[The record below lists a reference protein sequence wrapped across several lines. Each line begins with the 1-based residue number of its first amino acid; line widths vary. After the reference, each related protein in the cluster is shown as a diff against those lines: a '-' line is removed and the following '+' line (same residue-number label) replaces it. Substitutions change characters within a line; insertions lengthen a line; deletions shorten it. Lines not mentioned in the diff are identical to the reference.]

1 MQSVIPYKSSMPIRL
16 AIACSQQALEMY
28 CMTSDTLF
36 TKDNFLI
43 IDIQTP
49 DITKFVL
56 KFLKRWQHLLAPA
69 QQVPPS

>member
-1 MQSVIPYKSSMPIRL
+1 
-16 AIACSQQALEMY
+16 
-28 CMTSDTLF
+28 MTSDTLF